1 MPKWTEEQQL
11 AIDKENTNIIVSA
24 GAGSGKTAVLTARVI
39 RKLKDNISIN
49 QLLIL
54 TFTKK
59 AAHEMKERIR
69 LEILKDDSLKKELN
83 YIDSSYIT
91 TFDSFAL
98 SMVKKYSYLLNIN
111 KNIKIADS
119 SIIYLKKKKIL
130 DDIFDNFYKE
140 NNSLF
145 LKLVADFTIKDDNDL
160 KKYILDI
167 NDKLD
172 LKYDKISYLNRYIDN
187 YYSDLNINSL
197 IDEYNKLLI
206 NKIKKIDLLLTEFSN
221 FVETDYYLEVQNNF
235 LILLQSTNYDDIKKN
250 VVVKI
255 PNLPKNSSKE
265 AKDLKKEIT
274 EMLTRISEL
283 VRFSDSLKLKECLLS
298 TKDYVSIIID
308 IIKKLDL
315 EINKFKN
322 TNFIYEFNDVSK
334 MAIDIL
340 KNNNEVLLE
349 LKNSFKEIMID
360 EYQDTSDLQEEFISL
375 IENNNVYMVGDIK
388 QSIYRFRNANPYL
401 FKNKY
406 DMYSKNL
413 QGFKIDLTKNFR
425 SRMEVIDNI
434 NLLFSL
440 IMNDDLGGAD
450 YKKTHRMIF
459 GNNIYFEKGKTEQN
473 NNIEIFDY
481 EYDSSLGYTKE
492 EIEIF
497 FIATD
502 IKNKINNKYK
512 IFDKNDNVLRDAK
525 YSDFVILLDRSTNFD
540 LYKKIFEYM
549 SIPMTKYTAT
559 NITNEIEILLI
570 KNILKLILCVEDKKY
585 DIEFKYA
592 FMSIARSYLFQFSDE
607 EIFSFFYNN
616 NFKDNKLYEIVY
628 AIASKIDYLS
638 LNELISIIIDNFEF
652 YSKQVLIGDVKNRI
666 NRLQSIIDIFNN
678 LAEIGYDVYEA
689 YEYLENLIEEKYKLE
704 IKETEED
711 NDSVKIMTIHASKG
725 LEFPICYFASL
736 HSTFNIREL
745 NEKFLYNNKY
755 GIVAPY
761 FDEGIGKTFVK
772 DLVKEEYIKEEISE
786 KIRLFY
792 VALTRAKEKMIVV
805 TSYKNN
811 NRKRSLENCRSFLDM
826 LSFVKENMKDYI
838 FNVDLSKI
846 NLTKNYNLVK
856 EYNYRENIE
865 HTDLKIS
872 FFELDI
878 LNNIL
883 NKERISKETK
893 DLLDK
898 DIKEK
903 MEFGKYIHKVL
914 EYIDFK
920 NFDIS
925 LFSIPEF
932 YKTRID
938 KFINLVNKEEIIN
951 VYKEY
956 EFSYIN
962 NDIYEHGIID
972 LILEYDNHIKIID
985 YKLKNIKDGDYRRQ
999 IEKYKEYL
1007 SNKTNKKI
1015 DTYLFSIIDGTLERI
1030 D

>member
-145 LKLVADFTIKDDNDL
+145 LKLIADFTVKDDNDL

-172 LKYDKISYLNRYIDN
+172 LKYDKINYLDRYIDN

-235 LILLQSTNYDDIKKN
+235 LMLLQSTNYDDIKKN
-250 VVVKI
+250 VVVKF
-255 PNLPKNSSKE
+255 PNLPKNSSEE

-283 VRFSDSLKLKECLLS
+283 VRFSDSLKLKEFLLS

-811 NRKRSLENCRSFLDM
+811 NRNRNLENCRSFLDI

>member
-145 LKLVADFTIKDDNDL
+145 LKLIADFTVKDDNDL

-250 VVVKI
+250 VVVKF
-255 PNLPKNSSKE
+255 PNLPKNSSEE

-283 VRFSDSLKLKECLLS
+283 VRFSDSLKLKEFLLS

-570 KNILKLILCVEDKKY
+570 KNILKLILCVKDKKY

-811 NRKRSLENCRSFLDM
+811 NRNRNLENCRSFLDI

-1030 D
+1030 C

>member
-1 MPKWTEEQQL
+1 MPKWTKEQQL

-145 LKLVADFTIKDDNDL
+145 LKLVADFTVKDDNDL

-172 LKYDKISYLNRYIDN
+172 LKYDKINYLDRYIDN

-250 VVVKI
+250 VVVKF
-255 PNLPKNSSKE
+255 PNLPKNSSEE

-570 KNILKLILCVEDKKY
+570 KNILKLILCVKDKKY

-811 NRKRSLENCRSFLDM
+811 NRNRNLENCRSFLDI

-1030 D
+1030 C

>member
-145 LKLVADFTIKDDNDL
+145 LKLVADFTVKDDNDL

-172 LKYDKISYLNRYIDN
+172 LKYDKINYLDRYIDN

-250 VVVKI
+250 VVVKF
-255 PNLPKNSSKE
+255 PNLPKNSSEE

-512 IFDKNDNVLRDAK
+512 IFDKNDNVLRDTK

-570 KNILKLILCVEDKKY
+570 KNILKLILCVKDKKY

-811 NRKRSLENCRSFLDM
+811 NRNRNLENCRSFLDI

>member
-130 DDIFDNFYKE
+130 DDIFDNLYKE

-145 LKLVADFTIKDDNDL
+145 LKLVADFTVKDDNDL

-172 LKYDKISYLNRYIDN
+172 LKYDKISYLDSYIDN
-187 YYSDLNINSL
+187 YYSHLNINSL
-197 IDEYNKLLI
+197 LDEYNKLLI
-206 NKIKKIDLLLTEFSN
+206 DKVKKIDFLLTEFSN

-235 LILLQSTNYDDIKKN
+235 LMLLQSTNYDDIKKN
-250 VVVKI
+250 VVVKF
-255 PNLPKNSSKE
+255 PNLPKNSSEE

-570 KNILKLILCVEDKKY
+570 KNILKLILCVKDKKY

-811 NRKRSLENCRSFLDM
+811 NRNRNLENCRSFLDI

>member
-235 LILLQSTNYDDIKKN
+235 LMLLQSTNYDDIKKN
-250 VVVKI
+250 VVVKF

-638 LNELISIIIDNFEF
+638 LNELIIIIIDNFEF

-811 NRKRSLENCRSFLDM
+811 NRKRSLENCRSFLDI

-938 KFINLVNKEEIIN
+938 KFKNLVNKEEIIN

>member
-206 NKIKKIDLLLTEFSN
+206 NKIKKIDFLLTEFSN

-570 KNILKLILCVEDKKY
+570 KNILKLILCVKDKKY

-638 LNELISIIIDNFEF
+638 LNELIIIIIDNFEF

-811 NRKRSLENCRSFLDM
+811 NRKRSLENCSSFLDM

>member
-145 LKLVADFTIKDDNDL
+145 LKLIADFTVKDDNDL

-250 VVVKI
+250 VVVKF
-255 PNLPKNSSKE
+255 PNLPKNSSEE

-283 VRFSDSLKLKECLLS
+283 VRFSDSLKLKEFLLS

-570 KNILKLILCVEDKKY
+570 KNILKLILCVKDKKY

-704 IKETEED
+704 IKETEEN

-755 GIVAPY
+755 GIVTPY

-811 NRKRSLENCRSFLDM
+811 NRNRNLENCRSFLDI

-1030 D
+1030 C

>member
-811 NRKRSLENCRSFLDM
+811 NRNRNLENCRSFLDI

-938 KFINLVNKEEIIN
+938 KFVKLVNREEIIN

>member
-206 NKIKKIDLLLTEFSN
+206 NKIKKIDFLLTEFSN

-235 LILLQSTNYDDIKKN
+235 LMLLQSTNYDDIKKN

-255 PNLPKNSSKE
+255 PNLPKNSSEE

-512 IFDKNDNVLRDAK
+512 IFAKNDNVLRDAK

-570 KNILKLILCVEDKKY
+570 KNILKLILCVKDKKY
-585 DIEFKYA
+585 DIEFKYT

-652 YSKQVLIGDVKNRI
+652 YSKQVLVGDVKNRI

>member
-206 NKIKKIDLLLTEFSN
+206 NKIKKIDFLLTEFSN

-235 LILLQSTNYDDIKKN
+235 LMLLQSTNYDDIKKN

-255 PNLPKNSSKE
+255 PNLPKNSSEE

-570 KNILKLILCVEDKKY
+570 KNILKLILCVKDKKY

-592 FMSIARSYLFQFSDE
+592 FMSIARSNLFEFSDE

-704 IKETEED
+704 IKEIEED

-938 KFINLVNKEEIIN
+938 KFVKLVNREEIIN

>member
-235 LILLQSTNYDDIKKN
+235 LMLLQSTNYDDIKKN
-250 VVVKI
+250 VVVKF
-255 PNLPKNSSKE
+255 PNLPKNSSEE

-811 NRKRSLENCRSFLDM
+811 NRKRSLENCSSFLDM

>member
-235 LILLQSTNYDDIKKN
+235 LMLLQSTNYDDIKKN

-512 IFDKNDNVLRDAK
+512 IFAKNDNVLRDAK

-570 KNILKLILCVEDKKY
+570 KNILKLILCVKDKKY

-898 DIKEK
+898 DNKEK

>member
-206 NKIKKIDLLLTEFSN
+206 NKIKKIDFLLTEFSN

-235 LILLQSTNYDDIKKN
+235 LMLLQSTNYDDIKKN

-255 PNLPKNSSKE
+255 PNLPKNSSEE

-512 IFDKNDNVLRDAK
+512 IFAKNDNVLRDAK

-570 KNILKLILCVEDKKY
+570 KNILKLILCVKDKKY
-585 DIEFKYA
+585 DIEFKYT

-652 YSKQVLIGDVKNRI
+652 YSKQVLVGDVKNRI

-898 DIKEK
+898 DNKEK

>member
-570 KNILKLILCVEDKKY
+570 KNILKLILCVKDKKY

>member
-1 MPKWTEEQQL
+1 
-11 AIDKENTNIIVSA
+11 
-24 GAGSGKTAVLTARVI
+24 
-39 RKLKDNISIN
+39 
-49 QLLIL
+49 
-54 TFTKK
+54 
-59 AAHEMKERIR
+59 
-69 LEILKDDSLKKELN
+69 
-83 YIDSSYIT
+83 
-91 TFDSFAL
+91 
-98 SMVKKYSYLLNIN
+98 
-111 KNIKIADS
+111 
-119 SIIYLKKKKIL
+119 
-130 DDIFDNFYKE
+130 
-140 NNSLF
+140 
-145 LKLVADFTIKDDNDL
+145 
-160 KKYILDI
+160 
-167 NDKLD
+167 
-172 LKYDKISYLNRYIDN
+172 
-187 YYSDLNINSL
+187 
-197 IDEYNKLLI
+197 
-206 NKIKKIDLLLTEFSN
+206 
-221 FVETDYYLEVQNNF
+221 
-235 LILLQSTNYDDIKKN
+235 
-250 VVVKI
+250 
-255 PNLPKNSSKE
+255 
-265 AKDLKKEIT
+265 
-274 EMLTRISEL
+274 
-283 VRFSDSLKLKECLLS
+283 
-298 TKDYVSIIID
+298 
-308 IIKKLDL
+308 
-315 EINKFKN
+315 
-322 TNFIYEFNDVSK
+322 
-334 MAIDIL
+334 
-340 KNNNEVLLE
+340 
-349 LKNSFKEIMID
+349 
-360 EYQDTSDLQEEFISL
+360 
-375 IENNNVYMVGDIK
+375 
-388 QSIYRFRNANPYL
+388 
-401 FKNKY
+401 
-406 DMYSKNL
+406 
-413 QGFKIDLTKNFR
+413 
-425 SRMEVIDNI
+425 
-434 NLLFSL
+434 
-440 IMNDDLGGAD
+440 
-450 YKKTHRMIF
+450 
-459 GNNIYFEKGKTEQN
+459 
-473 NNIEIFDY
+473 
-481 EYDSSLGYTKE
+481 
-492 EIEIF
+492 
-497 FIATD
+497 
-502 IKNKINNKYK
+502 
-512 IFDKNDNVLRDAK
+512 
-525 YSDFVILLDRSTNFD
+525 
-540 LYKKIFEYM
+540 
-549 SIPMTKYTAT
+549 
-559 NITNEIEILLI
+559 
-570 KNILKLILCVEDKKY
+570 
-585 DIEFKYA
+585 
-592 FMSIARSYLFQFSDE
+592 MSIARSYLFQFSDE

-652 YSKQVLIGDVKNRI
+652 YSKQVLVGDVKNRI

-999 IEKYKEYL
+999 IEKYKDFL

>member
-250 VVVKI
+250 VVVKF
-255 PNLPKNSSKE
+255 PNLPKNSSEE

-570 KNILKLILCVEDKKY
+570 KNILKLILCVKDKKY

-678 LAEIGYDVYEA
+678 LAEIGYDIYEA

>member
-638 LNELISIIIDNFEF
+638 LNELIIIIIDNFEF

-811 NRKRSLENCRSFLDM
+811 NRKRSLENCRSFLDI

>member
-811 NRKRSLENCRSFLDM
+811 NRKRSLENCSSFLDM

>member
-39 RKLKDNISIN
+39 RKLKNNISIN

-59 AAHEMKERIR
+59 AAYEMKERIR
-69 LEILKDDSLKKELN
+69 LEILNDESLKKELN

-98 SMVKKYSYLLNIN
+98 SMVKKYNYLLNIN

-130 DDIFDNFYKE
+130 DSIFDNLYKE

-145 LKLVADFTIKDDNDL
+145 LKLVDDFTIKDDNDL

-167 NDKLD
+167 NDRLD
-172 LKYDKISYLNRYIDN
+172 LKYNKINYLDNYIDS
-187 YYSDLNINSL
+187 YYSDLNINNL
-197 IDEYNKLLI
+197 ISEYNNLLI
-206 NKIKKIDLLLTEFSN
+206 NKIQKIDFLLTEFSN

-235 LILLQSTNYDDIKKN
+235 SMLLQSNCYDEIKKN
-250 VVVKI
+250 IIVKF
-255 PNLPKNSSKE
+255 PNLPKNSSEE
-265 AKDLKKEIT
+265 AKNLKKEIT
-274 EMLTRISEL
+274 DILTRISEL
-283 VRFSDSLKLKECLLS
+283 ARFSDNLKLKEYLLS
-298 TKDYVSIIID
+298 TKDYVYIIIK
-308 IIKKLDL
+308 IIKQLDR
-315 EINKFKN
+315 EINSFKN
-322 TNFIYEFNDVSK
+322 FNFIYEFNDISK

-349 LKNSFKEIMID
+349 LKNNFKEIMID

-406 DMYSKNL
+406 DMYSKGIK
-413 QGFKIDLTKNFR
+413 GFKIDLTKNFR

-440 IMNDDLGGAD
+440 IMNDNLGGAD
-450 YKKTHRMIF
+450 YKKTHKMIF
-459 GNNIYFEKGKTEQN
+459 GNNSYLEEGRTEQN
-473 NNIEIFDY
+473 NNIEIFNY

-492 EIEIF
+492 EIEVF

-502 IKNKINNKYK
+502 IRKKINDKYK
-512 IFDKNDNVLRDAK
+512 VFDKNRKVLRDVK

-549 SIPMTKYTAT
+549 AIPMTKYTAT

-570 KNILKLILCVEDKKY
+570 KNILKLILCIKDKKF
-585 DIEFKYA
+585 DVEFKYA
-592 FMSIARSYLFQFSDE
+592 FISIARSYLFEFSDD
-607 EIFSFFYNN
+607 EIFSCFCND
-616 NFKDNKLYEIVY
+616 NFKNNKLYEIIY
-628 AIASKIDYLS
+628 GIACKIDYLS
-638 LNELISIIIDNFEF
+638 LNELISLIIDNFEF

-666 NRLQSIIDIFNN
+666 NRLQAIIDIFNN
-678 LAEIGYDVYEA
+678 LAEIGYDAYET
-689 YEYLENLIEEKYKLE
+689 YEYLEDLIEEKYKLE
-704 IKETEED
+704 IKEIEES

-736 HSTFNIREL
+736 HSEFNIREL

-755 GIVAPY
+755 GIITPY
-761 FDEGIGKTFVK
+761 FDGGIGKTFVK
-772 DLVKEEYIKEEISE
+772 ELVKEEYIKEEISE

-805 TSYKNN
+805 TSYKDNS
-811 NRKRSLENCRSFLDM
+811 KSKVLENCRSFLDM
-826 LSFVKENMKDYI
+826 LSFVKEDTKNYI

-856 EYNYRENIE
+856 EYNYQENIE
-865 HTDLKIS
+865 YTDKKVS
-872 FFELDI
+872 FFELNI
-878 LNNIL
+878 SNNIL
-883 NKERISKETK
+883 TKEKISKENK

-898 DIKEK
+898 NIKEK

-925 LFSIPEF
+925 LFSISEF
-932 YKTRID
+932 YKTRIEKFVNLINKD
-938 KFINLVNKEEIIN
+938 KIIN

-956 EFSYIN
+956 EFSIIN
-962 NDIYEHGIID
+962 NNIYEHGVVD
-972 LILEYDNHIKIID
+972 LILEYNDHIKIID
-985 YKLKNIKDGDYRRQ
+985 YKLKNINDVEYKKQ

-1007 SNKTNKKI
+1007 ANKTNKKI
-1015 DTYLFSIIDGTLERI
+1015 YTYLFSIVDGTLEKI

>member
-638 LNELISIIIDNFEF
+638 LNELIIIIIDNFEF

>member
-792 VALTRAKEKMIVV
+792 VALTRAKEKMVVV

-811 NRKRSLENCRSFLDM
+811 NRNRNLENCRSFLDI

>member
-130 DDIFDNFYKE
+130 DDIFDNLYKE

-145 LKLVADFTIKDDNDL
+145 LKLVADFTVKDDNDL

-172 LKYDKISYLNRYIDN
+172 LKYDKISYLDSYIDN
-187 YYSDLNINSL
+187 YYSHLNINSL
-197 IDEYNKLLI
+197 LDEYNKLLI
-206 NKIKKIDLLLTEFSN
+206 DKVKKIDFLLTEFSN

-235 LILLQSTNYDDIKKN
+235 LMLLQSTNYDDIKKN
-250 VVVKI
+250 VVVKF
-255 PNLPKNSSKE
+255 PSLPKNSSEE

-811 NRKRSLENCRSFLDM
+811 NRNRNLENCRSFLDI

>member
-1 MPKWTEEQQL
+1 
-11 AIDKENTNIIVSA
+11 
-24 GAGSGKTAVLTARVI
+24 
-39 RKLKDNISIN
+39 
-49 QLLIL
+49 
-54 TFTKK
+54 
-59 AAHEMKERIR
+59 
-69 LEILKDDSLKKELN
+69 
-83 YIDSSYIT
+83 
-91 TFDSFAL
+91 
-98 SMVKKYSYLLNIN
+98 MVKKYNYLLNIN

-206 NKIKKIDLLLTEFSN
+206 NKIKKIDFLLTEFSN

-235 LILLQSTNYDDIKKN
+235 LMLLQSTNYDDIKKN

-255 PNLPKNSSKE
+255 PNLPKNSSEE

-322 TNFIYEFNDVSK
+322 TNFIYEFNDISK

-413 QGFKIDLTKNFR
+413 QGFKVDLTKNFR

-512 IFDKNDNVLRDAK
+512 IFAKNDNVLRDAK

-570 KNILKLILCVEDKKY
+570 KNILKLILCVKDKKY
-585 DIEFKYA
+585 DIEFKYT

-652 YSKQVLIGDVKNRI
+652 YSKQVLVGDVKNRI
-666 NRLQSIIDIFNN
+666 NRLQAIIDIFNN

>member
-250 VVVKI
+250 VVVKF
-255 PNLPKNSSKE
+255 PNLPKNSSEE

-570 KNILKLILCVEDKKY
+570 KNILKLILCVKDKKY

-638 LNELISIIIDNFEF
+638 LNELIIIIIDNFEF

-678 LAEIGYDVYEA
+678 LAEIGYDIYEA